1 MVEKLVEEIEKIEGF
16 KVTKLSEMPKDIK
29 RVNSIVC
36 KTITTLWTRDILN
49 FDLFLYDGESWYQ
62 VE

>member
-1 MVEKLVEEIEKIEGF
+1 MEKIVEEIEKIEGF
-16 KVTKLSEMPKDIK
+16 KVTKLSKMPNEIK
-29 RVNSIVC
+29 QIGTTIG
-36 KTITTLWTRDILN
+36 KAITTLWTTDILN